1 MKFRMLWVGKTKEK
15 FLAQGIEF
23 YRRRI
28 THYTQIEIVEVRGE
42 RIPVKADEE
51 TIRKKEGERLLAKI
65 QPGETVIALDS
76 SGEMFSSEG
85 LSVFFQKLETAA
97 SNRCVFVIG
106 GPLGLSK
113 EVKDR
118 ADTILA
124 LSPMTFTHEMA
135 RLILMEQI
143 YRALTI
149 ARGESYHK

>member
-1 MKFRMLWVGKTKEK
+1 MKFRMLCVGKTKEK
-15 FLAQGIEF
+15 FLVQGIEF
-23 YRRRI
+23 YKRRI
-28 THYTQIEIVEVRGE
+28 THYTQMEIVEVRGE
-42 RIPVKADEE
+42 KIPAKADEDA
-51 TIRKKEGERLLAKI
+51 IRKKEGERLLAKI
-65 QPGETVIALDS
+65 QPGETIIALDS
-76 SGEMFSSEG
+76 SGVMFSSED
-85 LSVFFQKLETAA
+85 LSSFFQKLEAA
-97 SNRCVFVIG
+97 AFNRCVFVIG

-118 ADTILA
+118 ADTVLS